1 MGIVQ
6 KIRLREGLPHPRGAS
21 WDGKGTNFALF
32 SANATK
38 VEVCIFDDR
47 GEQELHR
54 IELPE
59 YTNQIWHGYLPDVDP
74 GTIYG
79 YRVHGPYEPEQG
91 HRFNPNKLLLD
102 PYAVAH
108 FGELQWNPAIF
119 GYQLESMDDLTF
131 DERDSAP
138 FMPKCVVVDPNFDWT
153 GAPDRDKRGTQR
165 QLVVPFDDT
174 IIYELHVRGFT
185 KMHPAVPEKLRG
197 TYAGLATKE
206 VLEYIKSLGVTSIEL
221 LPIHSFVNDSHLLEK
236 GLTNYWGYNSIGFFA
251 PDPRYASNKLNALRE
266 FKEMV
271 ACIHQAGLEVILDVV
286 YNHTAEGNE
295 RGPTLS
301 FRGIDNS
308 TYYSLIPDK
317 KRYYINDTG
326 TGNTMDLNH
335 ARVIQMVTDS
345 LRYWVE
351 QTHVDGFR
359 FDLGT
364 VLARESNGFDRQ
376 SGFLRACGQD
386 PVLGTVKLIAEPWD
400 VGPGGYQVGSFPPGW
415 AEWNDKYRDDVR
427 KFWKGESS
435 VADLTERLCA
445 SGDLFNKQGRRP
457 WACVN
462 FITAHDGF
470 TLNDLVTYNDKH
482 NEANGEDNKDGNSNT
497 HSWNC
502 GVEGPTEDAEIN
514 ALRQRQMRNLMATL
528 LLSQGTPMILAG
540 DEFARTQGGNNNAY
554 CQDNGISWL
563 DWNIQEKGRLLTRF
577 VQKLTGL
584 RHKYPILRR
593 NLFLTG
599 DYNEELGVKDVTW
612 INPNGSEMQEHDWAD
627 ENMRCFGM
635 LMDGRAQTTGI
646 RQRGREAT
654 MLLVINGYRDM
665 VAFTLPECAGGS
677 QWSRLIDTNLE
688 GNLKEQ
694 AKKPIFHTADTYTV
708 TARSVLLFALEAE
721 L

>member
-185 KMHPAVPEKLRG
+185 KMHPAVPVKLRG